1 MFKVIYKVIDKNTG
15 KILKISDDQI
25 LFPDK
30 KEAQNFIRRIK
41 RNKASNEIIST
52 IVYNLEEK

>member
-15 KILKISDDQI
+15 KILKISDDQT

>member
-52 IVYNLEEK
+52 VVYNLEEV

>member
-25 LFPDK
+25 LFPNK

-52 IVYNLEEK
+52 AIYNLEEV